1 MLAVSDGNAA
11 IEFYKAALG
20 ATLLWHLDASGMSS
34 LDSRFTFFLALESP
48 PHGARGPASVSF
60 TTVRVELFID
70 DPVAVHRQ
78 ALAAGAIERSPVAE
92 HKHATTGPRPILE

>member
-1 MLAVSDGNAA
+1 MRTQISPMLAVSDGNAA

-34 LDSRFTFFLALESP
+34 LDSRFTFLALESP

-60 TTVRVELFID
+60 TTVRV
-70 DPVAVHRQ
+70 DPSQ
-78 ALAAGAIERSPVAE
+78 C
-92 HKHATTGPRPILE
+92 TGKL